1 MTSDC
6 AAARGFPGAGWK
18 RGAHPKP
25 SGVTAKA
32 NQRQADA
39 ALKRVRAL
47 CLALPEATERLSHG
61 APTFFV
67 KKSFV
72 MFLNDHHGDGRL
84 AIWCAAPEGAQA
96 AMIGADPER
105 FFRPPYVGPSG
116 WVGVRLDVRPDWNE
130 IAGIVEDAYRTV
142 AARKLVA
149 VLDAR

>member
-1 MTSDC
+1 MT
-6 AAARGFPGAGWK
+6 AQ
-18 RGAHPKP
+18 
-25 SGVTAKA
+25 A
-32 NQRQADA
+32 NSKKADA

-72 MFLNDHHGDGRL
+72 MFHNDHHGDGRL
-84 AIWCAAPEGAQA
+84 AIWCAAPQGAQT

-116 WVGVRLDVRPDWNE
+116 WVGVRLDVRPDWDE
-130 IAGIVEDAYRTV
+130 IAGVIEDGYRTV
-142 AARKLVA
+142 APAKLVA
-149 VLDAR
+149 ILDAR